1 MKELPLGKATDYVS
15 VYTPSLLCPIARS
28 VGRETL
34 GIVETALPFKGLD
47 IWNVYE
53 LSWLSLKGKP
63 VVALAEIQ
71 VPADSPCM
79 VESKSLKLYLNSFS
93 QTVFHDRSD
102 VLRTIE
108 SDLAVLVRAPVFV
121 RITFPNEI
129 NNLQNRAGLPGV
141 CLDTLDIEVDAY
153 DVNPQLLSLE
163 GRQRRVTETVYSHL
177 LRSNCPVTQQP
188 DWGTVVVEY
197 TGNKMDHSAL
207 LKYIVSYRHHNGF
220 HEQCVEQMFMDIRQ
234 QCAPEQLTVYARYT
248 RRGGIDIN
256 PYRSSHQIQP
266 VNLFTFR
273 Q

>member
-1 MKELPLGKATDYVS
+1 MQDLPLGKATEYVS

-28 VGRETL
+28 AGREAL

-47 IWNVYE
+47 IWNAYE

-71 VPADSPCM
+71 VPADSPYM

-93 QTVFHDRSD
+93 QTTFHDRVD
-102 VLRTIE
+102 VMRTIE

-121 RITFPNEI
+121 RIIFPNEL
-129 NNLQNRAGLPGV
+129 NHLQNRAGLPGV
-141 CLDTLDIEVDAY
+141 CLDTLDVEIEKYEVDA
-153 DVNPQLLSLE
+153 QLLALE
-163 GRQRRVTETVYSHL
+163 GRHRRVTETVYSHL
-177 LRSNCPVTQQP
+177 LRSNCPVTRQP
-188 DWGTVVVEY
+188 DWGTVVIEY
-197 TGNKMDHSAL
+197 SGDKIDHAAL

-220 HEQCVEQMFMDIRQ
+220 HEQCVEQIFMDIKHR
-234 QCAPEQLTVYARYT
+234 CSPEQLTVFARYT